1 VFSLVFSL
9 VFLLAKDVA
18 NIKKLMA
25 AQQQEDEQAQAV
37 ADEASGVRPLMRN
50 KQTKKH
56 KTNAIRHFFAKT
68 GSGGGLEL
76 PRRTPDKQQGRQGN
90 EQRHFSRKS
99 LIYVGRN
106 TFLVFS
112 FLFFSCRS
120 GGSLRAA

>member
-1 VFSLVFSL
+1 MFSLVFSL

-56 KTNAIRHFFAKT
+56 KTNAIHHF
-68 GSGGGLEL
+68 L
-76 PRRTPDKQQGRQGN
+76 PRQAQAADSNYQDGLRTSNKGGKGTNRGN
-90 EQRHFSRKS
+90 ISVASR
-99 LIYVGRN
+99 
-106 TFLVFS
+106 
-112 FLFFSCRS
+112 
-120 GGSLRAA
+120 